1 MKRKKLMGWKRMAAF
16 AMALTLTLGDGS
28 SVGVMAAQVSDTKTA
43 ATVATEETTGAAAE
57 VTTETESEA
66 ASEKETEAE
75 SEAASEK
82 ETEVESEAASEK
94 VTEAESE
101 AASEKETEA
110 ESEAASEKVTETESE
125 AASEKVTET
134 ESEEATETEATEA
147 AEETEDVLLGAE
159 VGVSQVIGLEGKEA
173 TDGTL
178 KSDDGKVEKEYSYVT
193 IEKQDENSS
202 VSNLAGQTKDYL
214 DAATGLYLYNG
225 VYYSYGSNYSD
236 NTCKLWGK
244 VDKVITDTTKAPER
258 DAATGLYKVDEKYYS
273 YCGSEGSY
281 DTDGN
286 YKVKCYYFNSWDEVV
301 ALGKVGTDVDVDA
314 AYGKKVADT
323 DKAVKYY
330 EVNGKDY
337 TYVGS
342 TSVYENGTYTG
353 KALYAYKG
361 SEISFDKKHHSVS
374 WNPVTNKTE
383 ISQNGKLYHI
393 GYQVKVNGQD
403 ADMTYKA
410 DNGQTFEQAA
420 GYISSNVYAAGEKAI
435 YEVRAIY
442 YTQVKDAKTGK
453 CTYTIAKTGDWSA
466 AYEYANEAVVAAKK
480 TVPQVTG
487 VAAVLKSAKK
497 AEVTWAP
504 VAEAAGYT
512 VSYISADTELQVTD
526 DTWKTGKAVVAVVNR
541 KDYGSDEAFEAACEK
556 YEYCDSCDYSTD
568 EDGNEIRTY
577 YISVSN
583 SSVSAAKTYADF
595 SVDGKYTYF
604 TVCAYVNDVNNEY
617 ESTVG
622 AYSAT
627 VSVVTSDAANVQ
639 AVTGLNVENNK
650 DGSFNLKWNPVDDD
664 TNIRIYY
671 STDASAFDNGAYLYG
686 LANAQTANGSAY
698 VYDDSV
704 NEAYQI
710 AQRTVGFVDVD
721 GSQNELSSSS
731 SDLENLEA
739 GKKYYFVAVTYDNSK
754 YSTNREDITPYQV
767 VKADGSVVKYGKFT
781 DISAASNKV
790 SATREMGQL
799 EKPDIKSEKNS
810 ITMTFTGKETGIEI
824 YRKSG
829 KKYKKIAT
837 TTSDQYVDKDLKADT
852 TYSYKARTY
861 AYNTVTKKTVYSDY
875 VFFSAETS
883 TDNYIDVKAVKASKN
898 SVKLT
903 WTKVKGATKYEI
915 YRTSTSSTDTNYS
928 KKNGIA
934 SNAKWKLVKTVNSAK
949 TVKYTDKK
957 LTSGESYAYKVV
969 AVYKSG
975 KDAKN
980 IFDVAYVTLDLQTP
994 QNVVALL
1001 SGSKVKV
1008 TWDADK
1014 YAKKYE
1020 VKYTKY
1026 NAQRK
1031 AYTDDPVVVSTKKAN
1046 YTIKGLKAGEYVN
1059 VQVRAYNGK
1068 KWSSWS
1074 RSDSAEMSL
1083 ANVKSVSAKNVTVK
1097 DANGVA
1103 SAKVKV
1109 SWKKVSGAA
1118 YYRVYR
1124 STNPATIYN
1133 KDTKTYFMPS
1143 ACTSIVK
1150 ESNTDENSN
1159 YNTVKYDDYKGWS
1172 GTIVGTSAIDGGQL
1186 QSGVTYYYYVVAY
1199 AENGTAVS
1207 NGVVKNASVVFN
1219 ADASITKIKAKKGKT
1234 TLTLGKVAGA
1244 KKYVVYRS
1252 TKAKKGFKQIG
1263 TTKKTTYVDKTTKKG
1278 KTYYYKVVAV
1288 GKNGLKADFET
1299 AMSSAKKVKAK

>member
-28 SVGVMAAQVSDTKTA
+28 SVGVMAAQASGTETA
-43 ATVATEETTGAAAE
+43 ATATTEETTETADAAAE
-57 VTTETESEA
+57 VT
-66 ASEKETEAE
+66 TEAE

-82 ETEVESEAASEK
+82 E
-94 VTEAESE
+94 
-101 AASEKETEA
+101 
-110 ESEAASEKVTETESE
+110 TETESE

-159 VGVSQVIGLEGKEA
+159 VGVSQVIGLEGKEE

-178 KSDDGKVEKEYSYVT
+178 KSDDGKVEKKYSYVAK
-193 IEKQDENSS
+193 EKQDENSS

-225 VYYSYGSNYSD
+225 VYYSYGSNYGD
-236 NTCKLWGK
+236 NTCELRGK
-244 VDKVITDTTKAPER
+244 VDKVITDTTKTPER
-258 DAATGLYKVDEKYYS
+258 DATTGLYKVGEKYYAYYAS
-273 YCGSEGSY
+273 QGG
-281 DTDGN
+281 DDADGN
-286 YKVKCYYFNSWDEVV
+286 YKVKCYYFNSWNEVV
-301 ALGKVGTDVDVDA
+301 ALGKVGADVDITA

-323 DKAVKYY
+323 DKAVQYY
-330 EVNGKDY
+330 EVNGKNY
-337 TYVGS
+337 TYVDFA
-342 TSVYENGTYTG
+342 SVYENGIYTG

-374 WNPVTNKTE
+374 WNPVTNETE

-403 ADMTYKA
+403 ADLTYKA
-410 DNGQTFEQAA
+410 DNGQTFEKAV
-420 GYISSNVYAAGEKAI
+420 GYTSSNVYAAGEKAI

-480 TVPQVTG
+480 TVSQVTG
-487 VAAVLKSAKK
+487 VAAALKSAKT

-504 VAEAAGYT
+504 VAEASSYT
-512 VSYISADTELQVTD
+512 VSYISSNTELQITD
-526 DTWKTGKAVVAVVNR
+526 DTWKTGRLVVAVVNE
-541 KDYGSDEAFEAACEK
+541 KDYSSRSDFREACKK
-556 YEYCDSCDYSTD
+556 YEGYSCSYDDD
-568 EDGNEIRTY
+568 EDGNDIYTY

-583 SSVSAAKTYADF
+583 SSVSASQTYADF
-595 SVDGKYTYF
+595 SVGGKYTYF
-604 TVCAYVNDVNNEY
+604 AVRANVNNENDEY
-617 ESTVG
+617 ESANG

-627 VSVVTSDAANVQ
+627 VAVVTSDAANVQ

-698 VYDDSV
+698 VNDDSV

-710 AQRTVGFVDVD
+710 AQRTVSYEDVD
-721 GSQNELSSSS
+721 GSQNELSSS
-731 SDLENLEA
+731 DLENLEV

-767 VKADGSVVKYGKFT
+767 VKADGSVVKYGNFT
-781 DISAASNKV
+781 DISAASSKV
-790 SATREMGQL
+790 SATKEMGQL

-1026 NAQRK
+1026 NAQGK

-1046 YTIKGLKAGEYVN
+1046 YTIKGLKAGEYVT

-1219 ADASITKIKAKKGKT
+1219 ADASITKITAKKGKT

-1252 TKAKKGFKQIG
+1252 TNAKKGFKQIG

>member
-28 SVGVMAAQVSDTKTA
+28 SVGVMAAQVSGTETA
-43 ATVATEETTGAAAE
+43 ATVTTEETTEAAAE

-66 ASEKETEAE
+66 ASEKE
-75 SEAASEK
+75 
-82 ETEVESEAASEK
+82 
-94 VTEAESE
+94 TEAESE

-173 TDGTL
+173 TDGTF
-178 KSDDGKVEKEYSYVT
+178 KSDDGKVEKEYSFV
-193 IEKQDENSS
+193 N
-202 VSNLAGQTKDYL
+202 KDKTDTVVVKTGET
-214 DAATGLYLYNG
+214 DAA
-225 VYYSYGSNYSD
+225 
-236 NTCKLWGK
+236 
-244 VDKVITDTTKAPER
+244 
-258 DAATGLYKVDEKYYS
+258 KY
-273 YCGSEGSY
+273 
-281 DTDGN
+281 
-286 YKVKCYYFNSWDEVV
+286 
-301 ALGKVGTDVDVDA
+301 A
-314 AYGKKVADT
+314 KKVADT
-323 DKAVKYY
+323 DTCTSYYDVDGKFYTKIFEEDGNLCAKA
-330 EVNGKDY
+330 D
-337 TYVGS
+337 
-342 TSVYENGTYTG
+342 
-353 KALYAYKG
+353 A
-361 SEISFDKKHHSVS
+361 EISFDKKHHQIT
-374 WNPVTNKTE
+374 WNQVTNQTE
-383 ISQNGKLYHI
+383 ISQNGKLYYI
-393 GYQVKVNGQD
+393 GYQIKANGQNVEL
-403 ADMTYKA
+403 
-410 DNGQTFEQAA
+410 DNKTVDGQTFQNYSYL
-420 GYISSNVYAAGEKAI
+420 GYTSTGVYAAGEKVI

-487 VAAVLKSAKK
+487 VAAALKSAKT
-497 AEVTWAP
+497 AEVTWTP
-504 VAEAAGYT
+504 VAEASGYT
-512 VSYISADTELQVTD
+512 VSYISSNTELQITD
-526 DTWKTGKAVVAVVNR
+526 DTWKTGRLVVAVVNR
-541 KDYGSDEAFEAACEK
+541 KDYSNLSDFYDACEK
-556 YEYCDSCDYSTD
+556 YEDYSYYSVDD
-568 EDGNEIRTY
+568 EDENEIGRAY

-583 SSVSAAKTYADF
+583 KGVPASKTYADV
-595 SVDGKYTYF
+595 SVGGKYTYF
-604 TVCAYVNDVNNEY
+604 AVRANVNNENDEY
-617 ESTVG
+617 ESSNG

-627 VSVVTSDAANVQ
+627 VAVVTSDAANVQ
-639 AVTGLNVENNK
+639 AVTGLKVENNK

-664 TNIRIYY
+664 TDIRIYY

-710 AQRTVGFVDVD
+710 AQRTVSCEDVD
-721 GSQNELSSSS
+721 RSQNELSSS
-731 SDLENLEA
+731 DLSLEV

-799 EKPDIKSEKNS
+799 ETPDIKSEKNS
-810 ITMTFTGKETGIEI
+810 ITMTFNGKETGIEI

-883 TDNYIDVKAVKASKN
+883 VDNYIDVKAVKASKN

-903 WTKVKGATKYEI
+903 WTKVKGAAKYEI
-915 YRTSTSSTDTNYS
+915 YRTSTSSTDTSYS
-928 KKNGIA
+928 KKDGTA

-957 LTSGESYAYKVV
+957 LTSGESYGYKVV
-969 AVYKSG
+969 AVYKTG

-980 IFDVAYVTLDLQTP
+980 IYDIAYVTLDLQTP

-1020 VKYTKY
+1020 VRYIKTDAQGKSYTE
-1026 NAQRK
+1026 
-1031 AYTDDPVVVSTKKAN
+1031 DPVVVSTKKAN
-1046 YTIKGLKAGEYVN
+1046 YTIKGLKAGESVT

-1074 RSDSAEMSL
+1074 DRDGAEMSL

-1103 SAKVKV
+1103 STKVKV

-1118 YYRVYR
+1118 YYEVYR
-1124 STNPATIYN
+1124 STNPATKYN
-1133 KDTKTYFMPS
+1133 KDTKTYDMPY
-1143 ACTSIVK
+1143 AVAIAK
-1150 ESNTDENSN
+1150 ESNTDEIFDTVAYKEYKNQ
-1159 YNTVKYDDYKGWS
+1159 YN
-1172 GTIVGTSAIDGGQL
+1172 TIVGTSAIDAGQL

-1219 ADASITKIKAKKGKT
+1219 ADASITKITAKKGKT

>member
-28 SVGVMAAQVSDTKTA
+28 SVGVMAAQVSGTETA
-43 ATVATEETTGAAAE
+43 ATATTEETTEAAAE
-57 VTTETESEA
+57 VT
-66 ASEKETEAE
+66 TEAE

-82 ETEVESEAASEK
+82 ETETESEAASEK
-94 VTEAESE
+94 ETEAESE

-159 VGVSQVIGLEGKEA
+159 VGVSQVIGLEGKEK
-173 TDGTL
+173 TDGTFV
-178 KSDDGKVEKEYSYVT
+178 SDDGKVEKAYSFVNKGKT
-193 IEKQDENSS
+193 DTVVVAANEI
-202 VSNLAGQTKDYL
+202 
-214 DAATGLYLYNG
+214 DAA
-225 VYYSYGSNYSD
+225 
-236 NTCKLWGK
+236 
-244 VDKVITDTTKAPER
+244 
-258 DAATGLYKVDEKYYS
+258 KY
-273 YCGSEGSY
+273 
-281 DTDGN
+281 
-286 YKVKCYYFNSWDEVV
+286 
-301 ALGKVGTDVDVDA
+301 A
-314 AYGKKVADT
+314 KKVADT
-323 DKAVKYY
+323 DTYTSYY
-330 EVNGKDY
+330 EVNGKFY
-337 TYVGS
+337 TKIYPEDG
-342 TSVYENGTYTG
+342 NLCA
-353 KALYAYKG
+353 KAG
-361 SEISFDKKHHSVS
+361 NEISFDKKHHQIN
-374 WNPVTNKTE
+374 WNQVTNQTE
-383 ISQNGKLYHI
+383 ISQNGKLYYI
-393 GYQVKVNGQD
+393 GYQIKANGQNVEL
-403 ADMTYKA
+403 
-410 DNGQTFEQAA
+410 DNKTVDGQTFQNYSYL
-420 GYISSNVYAAGEKAI
+420 GYTSTGVYAAGEKVI

-442 YTQVKDAKTGK
+442 YTKTKDAQTGK
-453 CTYTIAKTGDWSA
+453 DTYTIAKTGDWSA

-487 VAAVLKSAKK
+487 VAAALKSAKT

-504 VAEAAGYT
+504 VAEASTYT
-512 VSYISADTELQVTD
+512 ISYISSDTELQVTD
-526 DTWKTGKAVVAVVNR
+526 DTWKTGKLVVAVVNR
-541 KDYGSDEAFEAACEK
+541 KDYSSWSDFYDACEK
-556 YEYCDSCDYSTD
+556 YEDCDDYDSDTD
-568 EDGNEIRTY
+568 DDGNEIRTY
-577 YISVSN
+577 YNRVSN
-583 SSVSAAKTYADF
+583 SSVSASKTYADF
-595 SVDGKYTYF
+595 SVAGKYTYF
-604 TVCAYVNDVNNEY
+604 AVRANVKNANNEY
-617 ESTVG
+617 ESANG

-627 VSVVTSDAANVQ
+627 VAVVTSDAANVQ

-664 TNIRIYY
+664 TDIRIYY

-686 LANAQTANGSAY
+686 LADAEAANGSTY

-704 NEAYQI
+704 YEAYQI
-710 AQRTVGFVDVD
+710 AQRTVSSEDVD
-721 GSQNELSSSS
+721 GSQNELAS
-731 SDLENLEA
+731 SDLSLEV
-739 GKKYYFVAVTYDNSK
+739 GKKYYFVAVTYDRSK
-754 YSTNREDITPYQV
+754 YNTNREDITPYQV
-767 VKADGSVVKYGKFT
+767 VKADGSVVKYGHFT

-790 SATREMGQL
+790 SATREMSQL
-799 EKPDIKSEKNS
+799 GKPEIKSEKNS
-810 ITMTFTGKETGIEI
+810 ITMTFGGKETGIEI

-837 TTSDQYVDKDLKADT
+837 TTSNQYVDKDLKADT

-861 AYNTVTKKTVYSDY
+861 AYDTVTKKTVYSDY

-883 TDNYIDVKAVKASKN
+883 VDNYIDVKAVKASKN

-903 WTKVKGATKYEI
+903 WTKVKGAAKYEI
-915 YRTSTSSTDTNYS
+915 YRTSTSSTDTSYS
-928 KKNGIA
+928 KKDGTA
-934 SNAKWKLVKTVNSAK
+934 SNAKWKLVKTINSAK

-957 LTSGESYAYKVV
+957 LTSGESYGYKVV
-969 AVYKSG
+969 AVYKTG

-980 IFDVAYVTLDLQTP
+980 IYDIAYVTLDLQTP

-1020 VKYTKY
+1020 VRYIKTDAQGKSYTE
-1026 NAQRK
+1026 
-1031 AYTDDPVVVSTKKAN
+1031 DPVVVSTKKAN
-1046 YTIKGLKAGEYVN
+1046 YTIKGLKAGESVT

-1074 RSDSAEMSL
+1074 SSDGVAMSL

-1103 SAKVKV
+1103 STKVKV

-1118 YYRVYR
+1118 YYEVYR
-1124 STNPATIYN
+1124 STNPATKYN
-1133 KDTKTYFMPS
+1133 KDTKTYDMPY
-1143 ACTSIVK
+1143 AVAIAK
-1150 ESNTDENSN
+1150 ESNTDEIFDTVAYKEYKNQ
-1159 YNTVKYDDYKGWS
+1159 YN
-1172 GTIVGTSAIDGGQL
+1172 TIVGTSAIDAGQL

-1252 TKAKKGFKQIG
+1252 TNAKKGFKQIG

>member
-16 AMALTLTLGDGS
+16 AMALTLTLGDGA
-28 SVGVMAAQVSDTKTA
+28 SVGVMAAQASDPETA
-43 ATVATEETTGAAAE
+43 VETTTEETTETADAAAE
-57 VTTETESEA
+57 VTTEAAETEEAEAESEAASETATEKETESEA
-66 ASEKETEAE
+66 ASETATEAEAE
-75 SEAASEK
+75 SEAASE
-82 ETEVESEAASEK
+82 TA
-94 VTEAESE
+94 T
-101 AASEKETEA
+101 EKETE
-110 ESEAASEKVTETESE
+110 SETAADT
-125 AASEKVTET
+125 
-134 ESEEATETEATEA
+134 EEAEA

-173 TDGTL
+173 DEDGTL
-178 KSDDGKVEKEYSYVT
+178 KSDDGKVEKAYSFVDPQ
-193 IEKQDENSS
+193 KSDENSS

-225 VYYSYGSNYSD
+225 VYYAYGNDHSN
-236 NTCKLWGK
+236 NTCYLTDK
-244 VDKVITDTTKAPER
+244 VDQVITDTTKEPER
-258 DAATGLYKVDEKYYS
+258 DAATGLYLVGGKYYS
-273 YCGSEGSY
+273 YCSSAK
-281 DTDGN
+281 DDN
-286 YKVKCYYFNSWDEVV
+286 DKVKCYYFASYNEAI
-301 ALGKVGTDVDVDA
+301 ALGIVGADVDIDA

-323 DKAVKYY
+323 DKDISYY
-330 EVNGKDY
+330 EVKGKDY
-337 TYVGS
+337 TDIKAVSIYDS
-342 TSVYENGTYTG
+342 NNKLTG
-353 KALYAYKG
+353 KALYALKG
-361 SEISFDKKHHSVS
+361 KEISFDKKHHSIT
-374 WNPVTNKTE
+374 WNNVTNETE

-403 ADMTYKA
+403 ADLTYKA
-410 DNGQTFEQAA
+410 DNGQTFTTNT
-420 GYISSNVYAAGEKAI
+420 GYTTSNVYAAGEKAI

-453 CTYTIAKTGDWSA
+453 YTYTIAKTGDWSA
-466 AYEYANEAVVAAKK
+466 AYGYANEAVVAAKK

-487 VAAVLKSAKK
+487 VAAVLKSAKT

-504 VAEAAGYT
+504 VAEASEYK
-512 VSYISADTELQVTD
+512 VSYISSDTELQVTE
-526 DTWKTGKAVVAVVNR
+526 DTWKTGRYTVAVVKR
-541 KDYGSDEAFEAACEK
+541 ADYSSWSDFYNACRK
-556 YEYCDSCDYSTD
+556 YENYNYSTSYADDD
-568 EDGNEIRTY
+568 EDEVYDIRTY
-577 YISVSN
+577 YTSVNTTTVNAS
-583 SSVSAAKTYADF
+583 KTYADI
-595 SVDGKYTYF
+595 SVNGKYTYF
-604 TVCAYVNDVNNEY
+604 AVQASVYDDKNEY
-617 ESTVG
+617 ESSYG
-622 AYSAT
+622 AYSVA

-639 AVTGLNVENNK
+639 AVTGLKVENNK

-664 TNIRIYY
+664 ANIRIYY

-686 LANAQTANGSAY
+686 LANARTASGSAY
-698 VYDDSV
+698 VNDDSV

-710 AQRTVGFVDVD
+710 AQKTVEYETVS
-721 GSQNELSSSS
+721 GSQNELSSDS
-731 SDLENLEA
+731 LNLEV
-739 GKKYYFVAVTYDNSK
+739 GKKYYFVAVTYDDSK
-754 YSTNREDITPYQV
+754 RGTNREDITPYQV
-767 VKADGSVVKYGKFT
+767 TKADGSVVKYGNFT
-781 DISAASNKV
+781 DISAASSKV
-790 SATREMGQL
+790 SATEEMGKL
-799 EKPDIKSEKNS
+799 AKPETKSEKNS
-810 ITMTFTGKETGIEI
+810 ITMTFDGKRTGVEI

-837 TTSDQYVDKDLKADT
+837 TTSSQYVDKDLKADT

-861 AYNTVTKKTVYSDY
+861 KYNPVTKKTVYSDY

-883 TDNYIDVKAVKASKN
+883 ADNYIDVKAVKASKN

-915 YRTSTSSTDTNYS
+915 YRTSTSSTDSNYS
-928 KKNGIA
+928 KKDGTA
-934 SNAKWKLVKTVNSAK
+934 SNAKWKLVKTINSAK

-957 LTSGESYAYKVV
+957 LTSGETYGYKVV

-975 KDAKN
+975 KDTKN
-980 IFDVAYVTLDLQTP
+980 IFDTAYVVLDLQSP

-1014 YAKKYE
+1014 YATKYE
-1020 VKYTKY
+1020 VRYTKY
-1026 NAQRK
+1026 NAEGK

-1046 YTIKGLKAGEYVN
+1046 YTIKGLKTGEKAEVA
-1059 VQVRAYNGK
+1059 VRAYNGK
-1068 KWSSWS
+1068 KWSGWS
-1074 RSDSAEMSL
+1074 SSESGKMAL
-1083 ANVKSVSAKNVTVK
+1083 ATVKSVSAKNVTVK

-1103 SAKVKV
+1103 STKVKI

-1133 KDTKTYFMPS
+1133 KDTKTYFFRNS
-1143 ACTSIVK
+1143 DSYESIVK
-1150 ESNTDENSN
+1150 ESNTDES
-1159 YNTVKYDDYKGWS
+1159 YSASAVRYEEYKGQS

-1199 AENGTAVS
+1199 AENGTAYS
-1207 NGVVKNASVVFN
+1207 TGFAKNVSVVFD
-1219 ADASITKIKAKKGKT
+1219 ADASITKITAKKGKT

-1252 TKAKKGFKQIG
+1252 TNAKKGFKQIG

>member
-28 SVGVMAAQVSDTKTA
+28 SVGVMAAQASGTETA
-43 ATVATEETTGAAAE
+43 ATATTEETTETADAAAE
-57 VTTETESEA
+57 VT
-66 ASEKETEAE
+66 TEAE

-82 ETEVESEAASEK
+82 ETETESEATSEK
-94 VTEAESE
+94 ETEAESE

-134 ESEEATETEATEA
+134 ESEEATEAEATEA

-173 TDGTL
+173 TDGTFV
-178 KSDDGKVEKEYSYVT
+178 SDDGKVEKAYSFVNKGKT
-193 IEKQDENSS
+193 DTVVVAANEI
-202 VSNLAGQTKDYL
+202 
-214 DAATGLYLYNG
+214 DAA
-225 VYYSYGSNYSD
+225 
-236 NTCKLWGK
+236 
-244 VDKVITDTTKAPER
+244 
-258 DAATGLYKVDEKYYS
+258 KY
-273 YCGSEGSY
+273 
-281 DTDGN
+281 
-286 YKVKCYYFNSWDEVV
+286 
-301 ALGKVGTDVDVDA
+301 A
-314 AYGKKVADT
+314 KKVADT
-323 DKAVKYY
+323 DTYTSYY
-330 EVNGKDY
+330 EVNGKFY
-337 TYVGS
+337 TKIYPEDG
-342 TSVYENGTYTG
+342 NLCA
-353 KALYAYKG
+353 KAG
-361 SEISFDKKHHSVS
+361 NEISFDKKHHQIN
-374 WNPVTNKTE
+374 WNQVTNKTE
-383 ISQNGKLYHI
+383 ISQNGKLYYI
-393 GYQVKVNGQD
+393 GYQIKANGQNVEL
-403 ADMTYKA
+403 
-410 DNGQTFEQAA
+410 DNKTVDGQTFQNYSYL
-420 GYISSNVYAAGEKAI
+420 GYTSTGVYAAGEKVI

-442 YTQVKDAKTGK
+442 YTKTKDAQTGK
-453 CTYTIAKTGDWSA
+453 DTYTIAKTGDWSA

-487 VAAVLKSAKK
+487 VAAALKSAKT

-504 VAEAAGYT
+504 VAEASSYT
-512 VSYISADTELQVTD
+512 VSYISSNTELQITD

-556 YEYCDSCDYSTD
+556 YEDYNWDYSSDD
-568 EDGNEIRTY
+568 EGNEIYTY
-577 YISVSN
+577 YTRVSN
-583 SSVSAAKTYADF
+583 SSVAAAKTYADF

-604 TVCAYVNDVNNEY
+604 TVRAYVNDVNNEY

-627 VSVVTSDAANVQ
+627 VAVVTSDAANVQ
-639 AVTGLNVENNK
+639 AVTGLTVENND

-664 TNIRIYY
+664 ANIRIYY

-710 AQRTVGFVDVD
+710 AQRTVESVNID
-721 GSQNELSSSS
+721 GSQNELSSS
-731 SDLENLEA
+731 DLNLDV
-739 GKKYYFVAVTYDNSK
+739 GKKYYFVAVTYDESK
-754 YSTNREDITPYQV
+754 YYTNREDITPYQV
-767 VKADGSVVKYGKFT
+767 TKADGSVVKYGNFR

-799 EKPDIKSEKNS
+799 DKPEIKSEKNS
-810 ITMTFTGKETGIEI
+810 ITMTFGGKETGIEI

-837 TTSDQYVDKDLKADT
+837 TTSNQYVDKDLKADT

-861 AYNTVTKKTVYSDY
+861 AYDTVTKKTVYSDY

-883 TDNYIDVKAVKASKN
+883 VDNYIDVKAVKASKN

-903 WTKVKGATKYEI
+903 WTKVKGAAKYEI
-915 YRTSTSSTDTNYS
+915 YRTSTSSTDTSYS
-928 KKNGIA
+928 KKDGTA
-934 SNAKWKLVKTVNSAK
+934 SNAKWKLVKTINSAK

-957 LTSGESYAYKVV
+957 LTSGESYGYKVV
-969 AVYKSG
+969 AVYKTG

-980 IFDVAYVTLDLQTP
+980 IYDIAYVTLDLQTP

-1020 VKYTKY
+1020 VRYIKTDAQGKSYTE
-1026 NAQRK
+1026 
-1031 AYTDDPVVVSTKKAN
+1031 DPVVVSTKKAN
-1046 YTIKGLKAGEYVN
+1046 YTIKGLKAGEYVT

-1150 ESNTDENSN
+1150 ESNTDESS
-1159 YNTVKYDDYKGWS
+1159 YCNTVKYDDYKGWDN
-1172 GTIVGTSAIDGGQL
+1172 TIVGTSAIDAGQL

-1219 ADASITKIKAKKGKT
+1219 ADASITKITAKKGKT

>member
-28 SVGVMAAQVSDTKTA
+28 SVGVMAAQVSDTETA
-43 ATVATEETTGAAAE
+43 ATVATEETTEAAAE

-66 ASEKETEAE
+66 ASEKETE
-75 SEAASEK
+75 
-82 ETEVESEAASEK
+82 T
-94 VTEAESE
+94 ESE

-125 AASEKVTET
+125 AASEKETETESEAASEKVTET
-134 ESEEATETEATEA
+134 ESEAATETEATEA

-173 TDGTL
+173 TDGTF
-178 KSDDGKVEKEYSYVT
+178 KSDDGKVEKEYSFVNKDKT
-193 IEKQDENSS
+193 DTVVVK
-202 VSNLAGQTKDYL
+202 AGET
-214 DAATGLYLYNG
+214 DAA
-225 VYYSYGSNYSD
+225 
-236 NTCKLWGK
+236 
-244 VDKVITDTTKAPER
+244 
-258 DAATGLYKVDEKYYS
+258 KY
-273 YCGSEGSY
+273 
-281 DTDGN
+281 
-286 YKVKCYYFNSWDEVV
+286 
-301 ALGKVGTDVDVDA
+301 A
-314 AYGKKVADT
+314 KKVADT
-323 DKAVKYY
+323 D
-330 EVNGKDY
+330 
-337 TYVGS
+337 
-342 TSVYENGTYTG
+342 TYTSYYDVDG
-353 KALYAYKG
+353 KFYKEIFEKDG
-361 SEISFDKKHHSVS
+361 NLCAKADAEISFDKKHHQIT
-374 WNPVTNKTE
+374 WNQVTNQTE
-383 ISQNGKLYHI
+383 ISQNGKLYYI
-393 GYQVKVNGQD
+393 GYQIKANGQNVEL
-403 ADMTYKA
+403 
-410 DNGQTFEQAA
+410 DNKTVDGQTFQNYSYL
-420 GYISSNVYAAGEKAI
+420 GYTSTGVYAAGEKVI

-442 YTQVKDAKTGK
+442 YTKTKDAQTGK
-453 CTYTIAKTGDWSA
+453 DTYTIAKTGDWSA
-466 AYEYANEAVVAAKK
+466 AYEYANVAKK
-480 TVPQVTG
+480 TVSQVTG
-487 VAAVLKSAKK
+487 VAATLKSAKT

-504 VAEAAGYT
+504 VAEASDYT

-526 DTWKTGKAVVAVVNR
+526 DTWKNGSAVVAVVNE
-541 KDYGSDEAFEAACEK
+541 KECGSEEAFEAACKK
-556 YEYCDSCDYSTD
+556 YEGHGYAINTEYKYD
-568 EDGNEIRTY
+568 ENYDEYRIRTY
-577 YISVSN
+577 YADADYDRIDAS
-583 SSVSAAKTYADF
+583 KTY
-595 SVDGKYTYF
+595 VDIGVDHKYTYF
-604 TVCAYVNDVNNEY
+604 VVRANVNNANKEY
-617 ESTVG
+617 ESESG

-639 AVTGLNVENNK
+639 AVTGLKVENNK

-664 TNIRIYY
+664 TDIRIYY
-671 STDASAFDNGAYLYG
+671 STDASAFDNGAYLYD

-698 VYDDSV
+698 VKDDSV

-710 AQRTVGFVDVD
+710 AQKTVSHEDVD
-721 GSQNELSSSS
+721 GSQNELSSIG
-731 SDLENLEA
+731 LNLEV

-767 VKADGSVVKYGKFT
+767 VKADGSVVKYGKFI

-790 SATREMGQL
+790 SATREMGKL
-799 EKPDIKSEKNS
+799 GKPDTKSEKNS
-810 ITMTFTGKETGIEI
+810 ITMTFGGKETGIEI

-837 TTSDQYVDKDLKADT
+837 TTSNQYVDKDLKADT

-861 AYNTVTKKTVYSDY
+861 AYDTVTKKTVYSDY

-883 TDNYIDVKAVKASKN
+883 VDNYIDVKAVKASKN

-903 WTKVKGATKYEI
+903 WTKVKGAAKYEI
-915 YRTSTSSTDTNYS
+915 YRTSTSSTDTSYS
-928 KKNGIA
+928 KKDGTA

-957 LTSGESYAYKVV
+957 LTSGESYGYKVV
-969 AVYKSG
+969 AVYKTG

-980 IFDVAYVTLDLQTP
+980 IYDIAYVTLDLQTP

-1020 VKYTKY
+1020 VRYIKTDAQGKSYTE
-1026 NAQRK
+1026 
-1031 AYTDDPVVVSTKKAN
+1031 DPVVVSTKKAN
-1046 YTIKGLKAGEYVN
+1046 YTIKGLKAGESVT

-1074 RSDSAEMSL
+1074 DRDGAEMSL

-1103 SAKVKV
+1103 STKVKV

-1118 YYRVYR
+1118 YYEVYR
-1124 STNPATIYN
+1124 STNPATKYN
-1133 KDTKTYFMPS
+1133 KDTKTYDMPY
-1143 ACTSIVK
+1143 AVAIAK
-1150 ESNTDENSN
+1150 ESNTDEIFDTVAYKEYKNQ
-1159 YNTVKYDDYKGWS
+1159 YN
-1172 GTIVGTSAIDGGQL
+1172 TIVGTSAIDVGQL

-1252 TKAKKGFKQIG
+1252 TNAKKGFKQIG

>member
-28 SVGVMAAQVSDTKTA
+28 SVGVMAAQVSGTETA
-43 ATVATEETTGAAAE
+43 ATVTTEETTEAAAE

-82 ETEVESEAASEK
+82 ETE
-94 VTEAESE
+94 AESE

-110 ESEAASEKVTETESE
+110 ESEAASEKVTEAESE

-173 TDGTL
+173 TDGTF
-178 KSDDGKVEKEYSYVT
+178 KSDDGKVEKEYSFV
-193 IEKQDENSS
+193 N
-202 VSNLAGQTKDYL
+202 KDKTDTVVVKTGET
-214 DAATGLYLYNG
+214 DAA
-225 VYYSYGSNYSD
+225 
-236 NTCKLWGK
+236 
-244 VDKVITDTTKAPER
+244 
-258 DAATGLYKVDEKYYS
+258 KY
-273 YCGSEGSY
+273 
-281 DTDGN
+281 
-286 YKVKCYYFNSWDEVV
+286 
-301 ALGKVGTDVDVDA
+301 A
-314 AYGKKVADT
+314 KKVADT
-323 DKAVKYY
+323 DTCTSYYDVDGKFYTKIFEEDGNLCAKA
-330 EVNGKDY
+330 D
-337 TYVGS
+337 
-342 TSVYENGTYTG
+342 
-353 KALYAYKG
+353 A
-361 SEISFDKKHHSVS
+361 EISFDKKHHQIT
-374 WNPVTNKTE
+374 WNQVTNQTE
-383 ISQNGKLYHI
+383 ISQNGKLYYI
-393 GYQVKVNGQD
+393 GYQIKANGQNVEL
-403 ADMTYKA
+403 
-410 DNGQTFEQAA
+410 DNKTVDGQTFQNYSYL
-420 GYISSNVYAAGEKAI
+420 GYTSTGVYAAGEKVI

-466 AYEYANEAVVAAKK
+466 AYEYANEAVAAAKK

-487 VAAVLKSAKK
+487 VAAALKSAKT

-504 VAEAAGYT
+504 VAEASDYT
-512 VSYISADTELQVTD
+512 VSYISSNTELQITD
-526 DTWKTGKAVVAVVNR
+526 DTWKTGRLVVAVVNE
-541 KDYGSDEAFEAACEK
+541 KDYSSRSDFREACKK
-556 YEYCDSCDYSTD
+556 YEGYSRSDDED
-568 EDGNEIRTY
+568 EDGNDIYTY
-577 YISVSN
+577 YIGVRN
-583 SSVSAAKTYADF
+583 SSVSASRTYADF

-604 TVCAYVNDVNNEY
+604 AVCANVNNENDEY
-617 ESTVG
+617 ESENG

-627 VSVVTSDAANVQ
+627 VAVVTSDAANVQ
-639 AVTGLNVENNK
+639 AVTGLKVENNK

-790 SATREMGQL
+790 SATKEMGQL

-1026 NAQRK
+1026 NAQGK

-1150 ESNTDENSN
+1150 ESNTDEDSY

-1219 ADASITKIKAKKGKT
+1219 ADASITKITAKKGKT

-1252 TKAKKGFKQIG
+1252 TNAKKGFKQIG

>member
-1 MKRKKLMGWKRMAAF
+1 MKRKKLMGWKRMATF
-16 AMALTLTLGDGS
+16 AMALTLTFGDGA
-28 SVGVMAAQVSDTKTA
+28 SVGVMAAQASDPETA
-43 ATVATEETTGAAAE
+43 VEVTEVTTETADAAVAE
-57 VTTETESEA
+57 VTTEDVETEEA
-66 ASEKETEAE
+66 ASETTTEAE
-75 SEAASEK
+75 SEAASETAT
-82 ETEVESEAASEK
+82 ETESEAAVETEA
-94 VTEAESE
+94 VETTEAESE
-101 AASEKETEA
+101 AAA
-110 ESEAASEKVTETESE
+110 
-125 AASEKVTET
+125 
-134 ESEEATETEATEA
+134 ETEATEV
-147 AEETEDVLLGAE
+147 AEETEDVLLGAK
-159 VGVSQVIGLEGKEA
+159 VGVSQVIGLEGKEE
-173 TDGTL
+173 TDGTF
-178 KSDDGKVEKEYSYVT
+178 KSEDGKVEKAYSYVAK
-193 IEKQDENSS
+193 EKQDENSS
-202 VSNLAGQTKDYL
+202 VSNLAGQRKDYL

-225 VYYSYGSNYSD
+225 VYYAGGWDYND
-236 NTCKLWGK
+236 NTCYLYSK
-244 VDKVITDTTKAPER
+244 VDKVIMATDTTKEPER
-258 DAATGLYKVDEKYYS
+258 DAATGLYQVDGKYYS
-273 YCGSEGSY
+273 YCGTQGGY
-281 DTDGN
+281 DADDN
-286 YKVKCYYFNSWDEVV
+286 YKVKCYYFGSYNEVV
-301 ALGKVGTDVDVDA
+301 ALGKVGADVDIDA

-323 DKAVKYY
+323 DKAIKYY

-337 TYVGS
+337 RSISYAS
-342 TSVYENGTYTG
+342 IYENGKCTG
-353 KALYAYKG
+353 KALYAQKG
-361 SEISFDKKHHSVS
+361 NEISFDKKHHSVS
-374 WNPVTNKTE
+374 WNAVTNETE

-403 ADMTYKA
+403 ADLTYKA
-410 DNGQTFEQAA
+410 DNGQTFQQTN
-420 GYISSNVYAAGEKAI
+420 GYTSSNVYAAGEKAI

-453 CTYTIAKTGDWSA
+453 YTYTIAKTGDWSA
-466 AYEYANEAVVAAKK
+466 AYGYANEAVVAAKK
-480 TVPQVTG
+480 TVSQVTG

-504 VAEAAGYT
+504 VAEASGYT
-512 VSYISADTELQVTD
+512 VSYISSDTELQVTD
-526 DTWKTGKAVVAVVNR
+526 DTWKT
-541 KDYGSDEAFEAACEK
+541 
-556 YEYCDSCDYSTD
+556 
-568 EDGNEIRTY
+568 DGR
-577 YISVSN
+577 VSN
-583 SSVSAAKTYADF
+583 SFVAAAKTYADF

-604 TVCAYVNDVNNEY
+604 TVRAYVNDVNNEY

-639 AVTGLNVENNK
+639 AVTGLKVENND
-650 DGSFNLKWNPVDDD
+650 DGSFKLKWNPVDDD
-664 TNIRIYY
+664 ANIRIYY
-671 STDASAFDNGAYLYG
+671 STDAGAFDNGAYLYA
-686 LANAQTANGSAY
+686 LANARTASGSAY
-698 VYDDSV
+698 VSDDSV

-710 AQRTVGFVDVD
+710 ARKTVKFEDVN
-721 GSQNELSSSS
+721 GSQNELSSSNLS
-731 SDLENLEA
+731 LEV
-739 GKKYYFVAVTYDNSK
+739 GKKYYFAAVTYDDSK
-754 YSTNREDITPYQV
+754 ADTNREDITPYQV
-767 VKADGSVVKYGKFT
+767 TKADGSVVKYGMFT
-781 DISAASNKV
+781 DISAVSNKV
-790 SATREMGQL
+790 SATETMGKL
-799 EKPDIKSEKNS
+799 EKPDTKSEKNS
-810 ITMTFTGKETGIEI
+810 ITMTFDGKKTGIEI

-837 TTSDQYVDKDLKADT
+837 TTSNQYVDKDLKADT

-861 AYNTVTKKTVYSDY
+861 AYNTVTRKTVYSDY

-903 WTKVKGATKYEI
+903 WTKVKGAAKYEI

-934 SNAKWKLVKTVNSAK
+934 SNEKWKLVKTINSAK

-957 LTSGESYAYKVV
+957 LTSGESYGYKVV

-980 IFDVAYVTLDLQTP
+980 IFDTAYVTLDLQTP
-994 QNVVALL
+994 QNVAALL
-1001 SGSKVKV
+1001 SGSKVNV

-1020 VKYTKY
+1020 VRYTKY
-1026 NAQRK
+1026 NAQGK

-1059 VQVRAYNGK
+1059 VRVRAYNGK
-1068 KWSSWS
+1068 KWSNWS
-1074 RSDSAEMSL
+1074 SSDSAEMSL
-1083 ANVKSVSAKNVTVK
+1083 TNVKSVSAKNVTVK

-1103 SAKVKV
+1103 STKVKV

-1124 STNPATIYN
+1124 STSPATIYN

-1143 ACTSIVK
+1143 AYTSIVK
-1150 ESNTDENSN
+1150 ESNTDEDSSK
-1159 YNTVKYDDYKGWS
+1159 NTVKYDDYKGWS
-1172 GTIVGTSAIDGGQL
+1172 DTIVGTSAIDGGQL

-1207 NGVVKNASVVFN
+1207 TGVVKNASVVFS
-1219 ADASITKIKAKKGKT
+1219 ADASITKITAKKGKT

-1252 TKAKKGFKQIG
+1252 TNAKKGFKQIG